1 MCDDSGI
8 QKPTRIITTS
18 WDDGHPLDIRLA
30 ELLATFGLK
39 GTFYVP
45 ISYDAKKILD
55 YGQLRYLMQMGMEIG
70 SHTLTHPILTKLDKE
85 TVSGELVESKKK
97 LEDILGD
104 NVQAFCYPGGKFN
117 KRTRDMVISAGYVL
131 GRTTLGF
138 RIDTDFDPFLM
149 PVSLQF
155 YPHQRQVLFTHL
167 LKEVNLR
174 GLRNWIGY
182 RHFNTDI
189 ILLTKC
195 LLDSVTKKQGVLHI
209 WGHSWEIE
217 KYGLWDLLKE
227 TLSCVSNQKNVMYCT
242 NTEVIKTINKTK
254 IAI

>member
-45 ISYDAKKILD
+45 ISYDSKKILD
-55 YGQLRYLMQMGMEIG
+55 LGQLRYLMQMGMEIG
-70 SHTLTHPILTKLDKE
+70 SHTLTHSILTKLNKGKI
-85 TVSGELVESKKK
+85 SGELVESKKK
-97 LEDILGD
+97 LEDIIGD

-117 KRTRDMVISAGYVL
+117 KRTRDTVIAAGYIL

-138 RIDTDFDPFLM
+138 RTDTEFDPFIM

-155 YPHQRQVLFTHL
+155 YPHQRYTLLTHI
-167 LKEVNLR
+167 LKEGNLR
-174 GLRNWIGY
+174 GLQNWKDY
-182 RHFNTDI
+182 SHFNTDI
-189 ILLTKC
+189 FLLTKC
-195 LLDSVTKKQGVLHI
+195 MLDSVIKKHGVFHL

-227 TLSCVSNQKNVMYCT
+227 TISSISGQAGFLYCT
-242 NTEVIKTINKTK
+242 NTDVIKTLNRTTITH
-254 IAI
+254 